1 MLRLPDTGH
10 RLGALPSRTQ
20 EGCSRS
26 RSASS
31 VRGASPSPRSALR
44 RWAGIALLAGLGA
57 PLRPGAAAAA
67 AAGLVLS
74 VDFER
79 PLDAAWHERGFPRI
93 SRRNTFRVVADAT
106 GNHYL
111 RVESDHGS
119 SAMGVTLDLD
129 PQRCPDLRWRWM
141 VTGTIAGADLA
152 RREGDD
158 AAAKVCVIFDGPSYW
173 NPADK
178 RALVYVW
185 DHTTPVGTILP
196 NAWLPDTARVV
207 VLRSGDAAVGQWAA
221 ERVNLSRDFARAFPS
236 EQPGTIEAVAF
247 LADTD
252 DTGSRTAAGLDD
264 LSIRCVTES
273 ADVATES
280 ARAADASSTARSRTA
295 PGDQ

>member
-1 MLRLPDTGH
+1 M
-10 RLGALPSRTQ
+10 
-20 EGCSRS
+20 
-26 RSASS
+26 
-31 VRGASPSPRSALR
+31 
-44 RWAGIALLAGLGA
+44 ALLAGLA
-57 PLRPGAAAAA
+57 AHLRPGGAAVA

-93 SRRNTFRVVADAT
+93 SRRNTFRIVDDGS

-111 RVESDHGS
+111 RVDSDHSS
-119 SAMGVTLDLD
+119 SAMGVTLHLD
-129 PQRCPDLRWRWM
+129 PRRCPDLRWRWM

-158 AAAKVCVIFDGPSYW
+158 AAAKVCVVFDGPSYW

-178 RALVYVW
+178 RVLVYVW
-185 DHTTPVGTILP
+185 DHATPVGTILP

-207 VLRSGDAAVGQWAA
+207 VLRSGDATVGQWAD
-221 ERVNLSRDFARAFPS
+221 ERVDLSRDFARAFPS

-273 ADVATES
+273 ADDATKS
-280 ARAADASSTARSRTA
+280 ARGTDASSTARPRTE
-295 PGDQ
+295 PGNR